1 MAAGPPPGHHGRVT
15 LRHAMSAIV
24 RGCSGGQPPSGD
36 GSLSPLRHR
45 NQSPPSCGAPWSGP
59 DRTLAAALLWLLAAL
74 VYMGNGRYTSAPDTT
89 PSELLPISLLTEGN
103 LDFDEF
109 TRPGEPLPYFYASR
123 NDRVVSFYPVLPG
136 LLNVPVHV
144 LAKAYGLDLY
154 RVRYALAKTTAAT
167 VVALSVAFMFLALT
181 RVCTRRETAVMMA
194 LVYGFGTHSWSVA
207 SQGLWQHGPSLLL
220 LSIAVWLLL
229 SPGRLCTPLAGLF
242 LGLAVFN
249 RPSNLVF
256 ALPLALYMA
265 TQRRQMLGWFL
276 ACAAGPAIAMAW
288 YSHSYWGS
296 VFALGQGHRFDGTH
310 GIHHTRL
317 LAPLL
322 PGLAGLLFSPNRGLF
337 VFTPVFIIA
346 VPWWIAALW
355 QRRSEAVWRYLASG
369 AVLHLLLYGTWSVW
383 WGGWSFGYRLLIE
396 MLPVLTLFLAIAWD
410 RWVSLASWR
419 IGLFSVLT
427 VASVYVQALG
437 ALAYPT
443 GWNAAMDIDRN
454 PSRCWNL
461 RDTELGRCQAKL
473 FRLEKR

>member
-1 MAAGPPPGHHGRVT
+1 
-15 LRHAMSAIV
+15 
-24 RGCSGGQPPSGD
+24 
-36 GSLSPLRHR
+36 
-45 NQSPPSCGAPWSGP
+45 
-59 DRTLAAALLWLLAAL
+59 
-74 VYMGNGRYTSAPDTT
+74 MGNGRYTSAPDTT

-144 LAKAYGLDLY
+144 LAKAHGLDLY

-288 YSHSYWGS
+288 YSHSYWVQSSRLGRATGS
-296 VFALGQGHRFDGTH
+296 MARM
-310 GIHHTRL
+310 
-317 LAPLL
+317 
-322 PGLAGLLFSPNRGLF
+322 
-337 VFTPVFIIA
+337 VFTTPGFSRRSCPASQGSSSAQQGLVRVHSCLHHRGALVDCCAVATALRSGVA
-346 VPWWIAALW
+346 VPCVWGGAAPA
-355 QRRSEAVWRYLASG
+355 AVRDMECL
-369 AVLHLLLYGTWSVW
+369 V
-383 WGGWSFGYRLLIE
+383 GGWSFGYRLLIE

-419 IGLFSVLT
+419 
-427 VASVYVQALG
+427 
-437 ALAYPT
+437 
-443 GWNAAMDIDRN
+443 
-454 PSRCWNL
+454 
-461 RDTELGRCQAKL
+461 
-473 FRLEKR
+473 